1 MRTTLTID
9 DDLLD
14 LLRQEAARTRRSVR
28 AVLNQRLRLGF
39 AGPEHRRRARRF
51 LVEPFAATGFA
62 PGIDELKL
70 NQLADDLET
79 EHAGR

>member
-28 AVLNQRLRLGF
+28 QVLNDRLRRGF
-39 AGPEHRRRARRF
+39 SGAIQRPARTRF
-51 LVEPFAATGFA
+51 VVEPFKTAGFA
-62 PGIDELKL
+62 PGVDETKL
-70 NQLADDLET
+70 NQLADVLET
-79 EHAGR
+79 ERHRR